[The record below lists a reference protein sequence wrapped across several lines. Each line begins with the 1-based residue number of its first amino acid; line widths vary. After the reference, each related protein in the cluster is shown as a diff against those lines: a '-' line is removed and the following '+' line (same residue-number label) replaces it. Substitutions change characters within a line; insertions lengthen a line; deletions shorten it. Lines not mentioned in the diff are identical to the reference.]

1 MYFVALA
8 TDYDGTI
15 AEDGV
20 VAEATLEALRELKQS
35 GRNLLLATGRQLPDL
50 KKVLPE
56 IALFDLVV
64 AENGGVLIDP
74 RTSEETLLA
83 AEPPQAFLERLQARE
98 VPVSVG
104 RCIVATWEPHQN
116 AVLEAIR
123 ELGLELQIIFNK
135 GAVMVLPAGVSKASV
150 LEAALTLL
158 KLSPHNVVGIG
169 DAENDHSF
177 LRYCGCAVAVANALP
192 LLKESADFV
201 TEEPRGAGVAALA
214 RRMIADDLAG
224 LTQGLPRQAVELALD
239 EAGAP
244 VEISPR
250 SGSLLIAGMSGAGNS
265 TVALGLLERFAE
277 RGFQFCVIDPEGD
290 YAELENTV
298 SFGDAKHEP
307 RLQEAVELL
316 RHPKEN
322 LLVNLLGVQ
331 LDERPRYFA
340 TLFPQLCQLRAETAR
355 PHWMLIDEAHHMMPP
370 EWATAANLPQRLEG
384 TILVT
389 VHPEHVARAVLQ
401 TIALV
406 VAVGPDPAATLRSF
420 CGALSEAPPEM
431 RDGPIERGLAYL
443 WERRERRLCR
453 VRINDPRQLLRRH
466 TRKDAEGE
474 LGEDR
479 SFYFRGPDGGLNL
492 RAQNLRLFL
501 QIAEG
506 VDDATWLHHLRAG
519 DYSRWLAESIK
530 DAELASEVA
539 GIEEN
544 EALNAGQSRVQVK
557 KAIDRC
563 YTAAISG

>member
-20 VAEATLEALRELKQS
+20 VVEATLEALRELKQS
-35 GRNLLLATGRQLPDL
+35 GRKLLLVTGRQLPDL
-50 KKVLPE
+50 KKVLPG

-64 AENGGVLIDP
+64 AENGGILFDP
-74 RTSEETLLA
+74 KTSEETLLA
-83 AEPPQAFLERLQARE
+83 PEPPQAFLDRLQASE
-98 VPVSVG
+98 VPVSAG

-116 AVLEAIR
+116 AVLEVIR

-135 GAVMVLPAGVSKASV
+135 GAVMVLPAGVSKASG
-150 LEAALTLL
+150 LEAALALL

-169 DAENDHSF
+169 DAENDHAF
-177 LRYCGCAVAVANALP
+177 LWFCGCAVAVANALP

-224 LTQGLPRQAVELALD
+224 LSEGLSRQAVELALD

-244 VEISPR
+244 IKISPR
-250 SGSLLIAGMSGAGNS
+250 GGGLLIAGMSGGGKS
-265 TVALGLLERFAE
+265 TVATGLLERIVE

-298 SFGDAKHEP
+298 SLGDPKHEP

-322 LLVNLLGVQ
+322 LVINLLGVQ

-340 TLFPQLCQLRAETAR
+340 KLFPQLCQLRAETAR
-355 PHWMLIDEAHHMMPP
+355 PHWMLVDEAHHMMPP
-370 EWATAANLPQRLEG
+370 EWPTSANLPQRLEG

-389 VHPEHVARAVLQ
+389 VHPEHVARAALETV
-401 TIALV
+401 ALV
-406 VAVGPDPAATLRSF
+406 VAIGSDPAATLRSF
-420 CGALSEAPPEM
+420 CDALGEEPPEM
-431 RDGPIERGLAYL
+431 RDGQIERGLTYL
-443 WERRERRLCR
+443 WERRERRLRR
-453 VRINDPRQLLRRH
+453 VRINEPRQHLRRH
-466 TRKDAEGE
+466 TRKYAEGE
-474 LGEDR
+474 LGADR

-506 VDDATWLHHLRAG
+506 VDDATWLHHLRVG

-539 GIEEN
+539 VIEEN
-544 EALNAGQSRVQVK
+544 EALNAGESRVQVK

-563 YTAAISG
+563 YTGAV

>member
-20 VAEATLEALRELKQS
+20 VAESTLEALRELKQS
-35 GRNLLLATGRQLPDL
+35 GRNLLLVTGRQLWDL

-56 IALFDLVV
+56 IALFDLIV
-64 AENGGVLIDP
+64 AENGGVLFDP
-74 RTSEETLLA
+74 KTGEETLLA
-83 AEPPQAFLERLQARE
+83 AEPPKAFLDRLQARE

-116 AVLEAIR
+116 AVLEVIR

-135 GAVMVLPAGVSKASV
+135 GAVMVLPAGVSKASG
-150 LEAALTLL
+150 LEAALGLL
-158 KLSPHNVVGIG
+158 KLSPHNVAGIG

-214 RRMIADDLAG
+214 RRMIADDLAE
-224 LTQGLPRQAVELALD
+224 LTRGLPRQAVELALD

-250 SGSLLIAGMSGAGNS
+250 GGGLLIAGMSGAGKS
-265 TVALGLLERFAE
+265 TVALGLLERFVE
-277 RGFQFCVIDPEGD
+277 RGFQFCVVDPEGD

-322 LLVNLLGVQ
+322 LVVNLLGVQ

-340 TLFPQLCQLRAETAR
+340 KLFPQLYQLRAETAR
-355 PHWMLIDEAHHMMPP
+355 PHWILIDEAHHMMPP
-370 EWATAANLPQRLEG
+370 EWARAAHLPQRLEG

-389 VHPEHVARAVLQ
+389 VHPEHVARAVLES
-401 TIALV
+401 IALV
-406 VAVGPDPAATLRSF
+406 VAVGSDPAATLRSF
-420 CGALSEAPPEM
+420 CGAVGKDPPEM
-431 RDGPIERGLAYL
+431 HDGPIERGLAYL
-443 WERRERRLCR
+443 WERRERRFRR
-453 VRINDPRQLLRRH
+453 VHINEPRQHLRRH
-466 TRKDAEGE
+466 TRKYAEGE

-479 SFYFRGPDGGLNL
+479 SFYFRGPDGVLNI

-501 QIAEG
+501 QIADG

-530 DAELASEVA
+530 DAELAREVA
-539 GIEEN
+539 VIEEN
-544 EALNAGQSRVQVK
+544 EALNAGESRMRVK
-557 KAIDRC
+557 NAIDRC
-563 YTAAISG
+563 YTAAI